1 MSEIKIKDEEI
12 LYKLIEKKFKGVM
25 LNIKLAQK
33 IKVVLDKNPII
44 DNNTEKNITTYTN
57 IMIEESE

>member
-33 IKVVLDKNPII
+33 IKVVLDKNPI
-44 DNNTEKNITTYTN
+44 TEKNITTYTN